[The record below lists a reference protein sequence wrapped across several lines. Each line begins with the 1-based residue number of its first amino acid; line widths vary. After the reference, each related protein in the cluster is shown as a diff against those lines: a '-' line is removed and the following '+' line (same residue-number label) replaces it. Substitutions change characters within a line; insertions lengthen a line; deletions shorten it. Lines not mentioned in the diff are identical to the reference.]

1 MAVSKQTGPVAGSS
15 AGEPVYVTALEA
27 AYGAPSQAAFGSA
40 VFHEQ
45 SKAADDLAQAAL
57 AKYKYFIGDQ
67 WERFGEAAW
76 MGPWKEVYSRQPGA
90 KHDIVAE
97 LRGLADRGARLSA
110 SVILDDVENAE
121 AARAALSAAFD
132 DSAVTELVVYNV
144 GDGGAMSGLQVAGR
158 RAETGEATCLVFL
171 LD

>member
-1 MAVSKQTGPVAGSS
+1 MVVSKQTGPVAGSS
-15 AGEPVYVTALEA
+15 GGEPAYVPALEA
-27 AYGAPSQAAFGSA
+27 AHGTPSQAAFGSA
-40 VFHEQ
+40 GFPEQ

-57 AKYKYFIGDQ
+57 AKYLYFAGDQ
-67 WERFGEAAW
+67 WERSGEAAW
-76 MGPWKEVYSRQPGA
+76 LGPWKDVYSRQPGA

-97 LRGLADRGARLSA
+97 LRELADRRARRSA
-110 SVILDDVENAE
+110 SVILDDAENAD

-132 DSAVTELVVYNV
+132 DSALTVPMVYNV

-158 RAETGEATCLVFL
+158 RAETGEATCPVFL